1 MEPALA
7 GGALAAPTPSTPTK
21 AMKQHA
27 PRCLPAHAG
36 VAGPAHPGDGAL
48 PQALLHGAEEPGLTD
63 AKGSHGDKSELA
75 MVVTAAADVN
85 TAEEPG
91 ASSVVADRQLACTLV
106 SDMISARKLEFD
118 GSKLN
123 ADNDSALD
131 LMQQIKMNI
140 CNVDAP
146 LNSLPDSLSQVS
158 SAAALVPASRSF
170 A

>member
-1 MEPALA
+1 MLA
-7 GGALAAPTPSTPTK
+7 VISFAPSQLSRVTRPLQLPSS
-21 AMKQHA
+21 
-27 PRCLPAHAG
+27 RDAG
-36 VAGPAHPGDGAL
+36 T
-48 PQALLHGAEEPGLTD
+48 QSRGAEDPDLTD
-63 AKGSHGDKSELA
+63 AKGSHADKSKLA
-75 MVVTAAADVN
+75 MATGVN
-85 TAEEPG
+85 IAQEPG
-91 ASSVVADRQLACTLV
+91 ASCVVADRQLACTLV
-106 SDMISARKLEFD
+106 SDMISTRLLEHEFD

-131 LMQQIKMNI
+131 LMQQIKENI